1 MIQQTIVSEM
11 KKRIDAEIAR
21 GGMSQMDKETAK
33 KIVCDFIDSVDE
45 VQDFSITN
53 DVEETNLSTLDEE
66 RIVRKSTGLTNIYIT
81 TFKEPK

>member
-1 MIQQTIVSEM
+1 
-11 KKRIDAEIAR
+11 
-21 GGMSQMDKETAK
+21 MDKETAK

>member
-1 MIQQTIVSEM
+1 ME
-11 KKRIDAEIAR
+11 
-21 GGMSQMDKETAK
+21 KETVK

-45 VQDFSITN
+45 VQDFSISD

-66 RIVRKSTGLTNIYIT
+66 RIVRKPTGLTNIYIT

>member
-1 MIQQTIVSEM
+1 
-11 KKRIDAEIAR
+11 
-21 GGMSQMDKETAK
+21 MDKETAK

-45 VQDFSITN
+45 VQDFSISD

-66 RIVRKSTGLTNIYIT
+66 RIVRIPTGLTNIYIT

>member
-1 MIQQTIVSEM
+1 
-11 KKRIDAEIAR
+11 
-21 GGMSQMDKETAK
+21 MDKETVK

-45 VQDFSITN
+45 IQDFSISN

-81 TFKEPK
+81 TFKEAK